1 MVGTLL
7 VLLAM
12 HPSISVEG
20 GATCPLP
27 AEVQRRLADLM
38 ANIPDD
44 VPQDR
49 AVLERMPDGLHVDLR
64 RDDGSRIAE
73 RVLASAGSCADLAAA
88 SAVIVATWEAQLR
101 GERLAR
107 IELDRSS
114 PRGVVT
120 TAPAPPS
127 QPSRGSTFEAGLGA
141 VGSLAFGDA
150 VEPALGGLVFGSWS
164 PKPTGLGL
172 SLTAT
177 AATARSSTLLTPGT
191 TATVTASWTRAFA
204 ALGPFYRVV
213 AGPARL
219 EANAGVVGGAL
230 FVRAAGVPNARSNS
244 SADVG
249 ATVGVRISTRWAP
262 MAPWLGLQGLFWPS
276 KDRFGVTV
284 DRVDSLREVPRLE
297 AWLAVGVSFGPAS

>member
-1 MVGTLL
+1 
-7 VLLAM
+7 M

-20 GATCPLP
+20 RATCPPP
-27 AEVQRRLADLM
+27 ADVQRRLADLM

-49 AVLERMPDGLHVDLR
+49 AVIERMPDGLHIDLR

-73 RVLASAGSCADLAAA
+73 RVLTSAGSCSDLASA

-107 IELDRSS
+107 IELDRASA
-114 PRGVVT
+114 RGGVLT
-120 TAPAPPS
+120 TAPAP
-127 QPSRGSTFEAGLGA
+127 QTGRGSTFEAGLGA

-150 VEPALGGLVFGSWS
+150 VEPALGGLVFGTWS
-164 PKPTGLGL
+164 PKPTGLGV
-172 SLTAT
+172 SLIAS
-177 AATARSSTLLTPGT
+177 AATARSSTLPTSGT
-191 TATVTASWTRAFA
+191 EMVTASWTRAFA
-204 ALGPFYRVV
+204 ALGPFYRFL

-230 FVRAAGVPNARSNS
+230 FVSAAGVPNTRSNQ

-249 ATVGVRISTRWAP
+249 ATLGVRLSTRWAP
-262 MAPWLGLQGLFWPS
+262 MAPWLGVQGLFWPS
-276 KDRFGVTV
+276 RDRFGVT
-284 DRVDSLREVPRLE
+284 DEGMERLREVPRLE